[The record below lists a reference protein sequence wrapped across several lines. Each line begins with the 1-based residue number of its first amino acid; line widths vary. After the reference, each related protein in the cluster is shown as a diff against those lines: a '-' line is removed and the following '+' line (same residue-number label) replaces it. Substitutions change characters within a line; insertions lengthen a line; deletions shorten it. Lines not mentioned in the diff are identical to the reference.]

1 MTHDE
6 LIALQQVNE
15 LKLTDAEEA
24 RMTEIFEQMK
34 NHEDV
39 LKAYDTENVEVMV
52 FVNEMTNVL
61 REDKRVQDF
70 SREELLE
77 GAPEHTEDSWQVPR
91 LVK

>member
-6 LIALQQVNE
+6 LLALQQVNE

-34 NHEDV
+34 SHEDV